1 MRAVGG
7 HQSPTRRSVH
17 SNSPLRPFHA
27 SLQASGYEYGIQKQI
42 YARVSRWWR
51 DVILNSPS
59 LWATICVSP
68 HWASS
73 FVEMHVARSGEHP
86 LDIAVLQRWHED
98 NDVSFLGPIL
108 SCTRR
113 WRSLTI
119 RAGAALTQFIR
130 DLSGLYLPCL
140 KSVNIQ
146 SYHDLD
152 FEFPAADNTPTLER
166 LVLKPLSTCSHAPS
180 FPREADNP
188 CAQGKDRS
196 LETQTAIHSLAIA
209 EIAYNRCRLSEHAIA
224 GDRSPRSFS
233 LRRQPS

>member
-1 MRAVGG
+1 MDRELAQLRDELDRLHKRECELQRELFDVRAAAEIKRKQIEDISKMRAVAAINRL
-7 HQSPTRRSVH
+7 PVEVFTRILHFALSMPCYSRWH
-17 SNSPLRPFHA
+17 
-27 SLQASGYEYGIQKQI
+27 EYGTHKLI

-86 LDIAVLQRWHED
+86 LDIAVLQRWHGD

-119 RAGAALTQFIR
+119 RAGAALT
-130 DLSGLYLPCL
+130 
-140 KSVNIQ
+140 
-146 SYHDLD
+146 
-152 FEFPAADNTPTLER
+152 
-166 LVLKPLSTCSHAPS
+166 
-180 FPREADNP
+180 
-188 CAQGKDRS
+188 
-196 LETQTAIHSLAIA
+196 
-209 EIAYNRCRLSEHAIA
+209 
-224 GDRSPRSFS
+224 
-233 LRRQPS
+233 